1 MALLQVDGLFKNVN
15 DKTAVS
21 NVSFT
26 VSEHEKLA
34 IAGETGSGK
43 TTLLRMIAGL
53 IQPDAGAM
61 YFHGNKIL
69 GPDEQMMAGNPK
81 IGFLSQHFELRNN
94 YRVWEIME
102 YSNKLSDD
110 AALEIF
116 KICGVGHLLNR
127 YSNALSGGE
136 KQRIALARLLI
147 TSPQLLLLD
156 EPFSNLDEINKKL
169 IYSVLQAI
177 GRELQITT
185 IMVSHDPAEILSW
198 ADNVV
203 VLKAGSIVQTGEPRK
218 IYYHPANEYVAGL
231 MGEFNY
237 LNQELQ
243 YIFSLDETQKIVRPH
258 QIKLWED
265 LTGAPAGIIEQIRF
279 HGSYYSITVHL
290 SGSTLLVYTPENKF
304 KAGDKINL
312 SVHIESEH

>member
-1 MALLQVDGLFKNVN
+1 MALLQVDGLSKKVN
-15 DKTAVS
+15 DKPAVS
-21 NVSFT
+21 NVSFA
-26 VSEHEKLA
+26 VNEHEKLA

-61 YFHGNKIL
+61 FLQGNKIL

-102 YSNKLSDD
+102 YSNKLSDT
-110 AALEIF
+110 AALDIF

-156 EPFSNLDEINKKL
+156 EPFSNLDEINKKI
-169 IYSVLQAI
+169 IYGVLQDI

-203 VLKAGSIVQTGEPRK
+203 VLKAGNIVQTGEPK
-218 IYYHPANEYVAGL
+218 TIYYKPANEYVAGL
-231 MGEFNY
+231 MGEFN
-237 LNQELQ
+237 LLDQELQ
-243 YIFSLDETQKIVRPH
+243 HIFGLAKTQNIIRPH
-258 QIKLWED
+258 QVKLWKD
-265 LTGAPAGIIEQIRF
+265 LAGAPAGIIDQIRF
-279 HGSYYSITVHL
+279 HGSYYSFTVHL
-290 SGSTLLVYTPENKF
+290 SGSTLLVYTTENKF
-304 KAGDKINL
+304 KAGDKIKL
-312 SVHIESEH
+312 SVQIESD

>member
-1 MALLQVDGLFKNVN
+1 MALLQVDGLSKNVN
-15 DKTAVS
+15 DKPAVC
-21 NVSFT
+21 NVSFA
-26 VSEHEKLA
+26 VNEHEKLA

-61 YFHGNKIL
+61 YLNGNKIL

-102 YSNKLSDD
+102 YSNKLSDE

-116 KICGVGHLLNR
+116 KICGVGHLINR

-169 IYSVLQAI
+169 IYNVLQDI
-177 GRELQITT
+177 GRELKITT

-203 VLKAGSIVQTGEPRK
+203 VLKAGSIVQTGEPRA
-218 IYYHPANEYVAGL
+218 IYYQPANEYVAGL

-237 LNQELQ
+237 FIEDLQ
-243 YIFSLDETQKIVRPH
+243 HVFGLKKTQNIIRPH
-258 QIKLWED
+258 HIKLWKD
-265 LTGAPAGIIEQIRF
+265 LAGAPAGVIEQIRF

-290 SGSTLLVYTPENKF
+290 SGLILLVYTSENKF
-304 KAGDKINL
+304 KAGDKIHL
-312 SVHIESEH
+312 SVHIESD